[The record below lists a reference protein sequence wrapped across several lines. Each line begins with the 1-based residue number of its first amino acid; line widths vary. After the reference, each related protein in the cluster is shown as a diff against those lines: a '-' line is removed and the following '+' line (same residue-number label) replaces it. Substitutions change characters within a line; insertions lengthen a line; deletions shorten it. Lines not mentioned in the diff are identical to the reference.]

1 MFGADYEVYEFLVNA
16 KSEDAVLNE
25 FNIEYISKNIAV
37 ASNTIF
43 VGLSEAKPTTRT
55 HHSQKYNELVDIV
68 INTKQEDYTE
78 AMKIFRS
85 VAERI
90 MKLFRISSNFNYRYN
105 VVSFIPK
112 YLSNELKYAELLI
125 SVSEIEAFPPNDED
139 EKLVIELVTHIKEE

>member
-1 MFGADYEVYEFLVNA
+1 MFGADYDVYNFLINN
-16 KSEDAVLNE
+16 KSDDKVLNE
-25 FNIEYISKNIAV
+25 FNIEYPSSSISV

-68 INTKQEDYTE
+68 ISTKQANYTE

-90 MKLFRISSNFNYRYN
+90 MKLFRASPDFNNRFN
-105 VVSFIPK
+105 VISFIPK
-112 YLSNELKYAELLI
+112 YLSDELKYAELLI
-125 SVSEIEAFPPNDED
+125 SVSEVETFPPTVEDED
-139 EKLVIELVTHIKEE
+139 LIVELITHIKEE